1 MPCSQTLSGIARDC
15 APSIGGIKRVLIANA
30 SDVSA
35 KTLTSGKITAI
46 TMVGDAKFKE
56 YAFRPNT
63 SNMASTYQVSAENGT
78 TYVQTLLAMVFNR
91 METVKRIEIT
101 ALAQAETVAIVED
114 MSGLFWFL
122 GYDSPLFINAGDG
135 LTGTAR
141 ADRNGYSVTLEDD
154 SLELPYEVDA
164 AAIPG
169 LL

>member
-30 SDVSA
+30 ADVIA
-35 KTLTSGKITAI
+35 KTLTSGKVTAV
-46 TMVGDAKFKE
+46 TMSGGAKFKE

-78 TYVQTLLAMVFNR
+78 TYVQTLLQMVFSR
-91 METVKRIEIT
+91 METVKRVEIT
-101 ALAQAETVAIVED
+101 ALAKAETVAIVED
-114 MSGLFWFL
+114 MNGAFWFL
-122 GYDSPLFINAGDG
+122 GWDSPLLLNAGDG
-135 LTGTAR
+135 QTGTAR
-141 ADRNGYSVTLEDD
+141 GDRNGYSVTLEDD

-164 AAIPG
+164 DIIDG